1 MSAQFGH
8 PVIRALFLAL
18 ATVCLALACL
28 SKASAAPREEFSIDG
43 VEVDL
48 ELFLAVDVSRSM
60 TRREMEIQR
69 RGYAEALTSDP
80 VWQAISGG
88 MLGRI
93 AVTYVEWAG
102 DFDHRV
108 IVPWTLVDDR
118 EDARAI
124 ADALTTQFVDN
135 LRRTSISGVIDYAT
149 PAFNDNGFE
158 GLRRVIDISGDG
170 PNNQGRPV
178 LWARD
183 EALAK
188 GVTINGLPLMTKE
201 GMGAQWHLD
210 DLDRYY
216 VDCVIGGPGA
226 FVIPV
231 YDWAD
236 FPEAVKRKLVL
247 EIAGLDPIAP
257 IAPNGAM
264 IPAADERYDCL
275 VGEKIWRRRMQDWY
289 N

>member
-1 MSAQFGH
+1 MSFRFGY
-8 PVIRALFLAL
+8 PVLRAGFFAL
-18 ATVCLALACL
+18 AAGYFVINCLPQV
-28 SKASAAPREEFSIDG
+28 SAAPREEFAIDG

-69 RGYAEALTSDP
+69 RGYAEALTSEP
-80 VWQAISGG
+80 VWKAISGG

-102 DFDHRV
+102 DYDHRV
-108 IVPWTLVDDR
+108 VVPWTLVDAR
-118 EDARAI
+118 EDAQAI
-124 ADALTTQFVDN
+124 AGALTTHFVDN
-135 LRRTSISGVIDYAT
+135 LRRTSISGIIDYAA
-149 PAFNDNGFE
+149 PAFDGNGFE

-183 EALAK
+183 EALAQ
-188 GVTINGLPLMTKE
+188 GVIINGLPLMTKE

-216 VDCVIGGPGA
+216 TDCVIGGSGA

-247 EIAGLDPIAP
+247 EIAGLDPVAP
-257 IAPNGAM
+257 YQPVGAV
-264 IPAADERYDCL
+264 IPAAEQRYDCM